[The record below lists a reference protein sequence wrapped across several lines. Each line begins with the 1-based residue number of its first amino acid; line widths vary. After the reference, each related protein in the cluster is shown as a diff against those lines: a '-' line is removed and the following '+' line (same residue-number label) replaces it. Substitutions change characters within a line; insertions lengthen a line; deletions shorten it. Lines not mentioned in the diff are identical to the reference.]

1 MERIYYDHA
10 ASTPVHPEVVSE
22 MMSVYTSSFG
32 NPSSTHA
39 YGRGV
44 RQLLN
49 RARDIVASGIGAAA
63 AEIVFTGGGTEG
75 DNMALIGAARAAR
88 KQHGKSHIITSAT
101 EHHAILHASDAL
113 EEEGFRVTVLPV
125 DEQGLISMEELA
137 DAIEA
142 DTAVIS
148 IMYVNNETGTI
159 QPIEEIG
166 ELARSRGVLFHV
178 DAVQALGAISI
189 DLKQLPVDLMSFSAH
204 KINGPQGV
212 GALFVRKGVSLEEFS
227 HGGSQE
233 RGRRAGTENV
243 AGIVGFAK
251 AVELS
256 VKTMEERKLLL
267 GELRHTWIER
277 MNETVGADRIAINGH
292 ETMHV
297 PHILNMSFIGISAE
311 SMLMNLDLAGVAAS
325 GGSACTSGAIE
336 PSYVLR
342 AMGVS
347 IERQASAVRFS
358 FGLGNTM
365 EELEQAA
372 KKVATFI
379 GRVRTNA

>member
-32 NPSSTHA
+32 NPSSTHG

-49 RARDIVASGIGAAA
+49 RARDMVASSIGATS

-101 EHHAILHASDAL
+101 EHHAILHASEAL
-113 EEEGFRVTVLPV
+113 EEEGFRVTLLPV
-125 DEQGLISMEELA
+125 NEQGLISMEDMA
-137 DAIEA
+137 NAIEA
-142 DTAVIS
+142 DTAIIS
-148 IMYVNNETGTI
+148 IMHVNNETGTI
-159 QPIEEIG
+159 QPIQEIG

-178 DAVQALGAISI
+178 DAVQALGSVSI

-204 KINGPQGV
+204 KLNGPQGV
-212 GALFVRKGVSLEEFS
+212 GALFVRKGVSLEHFS

-233 RGRRAGTENV
+233 RNRRAGTENV

-256 VKTMEERKLLL
+256 VKSMEERKLLL
-267 GELRHTWIER
+267 GKLRHTWIER
-277 MNETVGADRIAINGH
+277 MIETVGADRIAINGH
-292 ETMHV
+292 ESMHV
-297 PHILNMSFIGISAE
+297 PHILNMSFIGISSE
-311 SMLMNLDLAGVAAS
+311 TMLMNLDLAGIAAS
-325 GGSACTSGAIE
+325 GGSACTSGALE

-365 EELEQAA
+365 EELELAA

-379 GRVRTNA
+379 GRVRTNG

>member
-22 MMSVYTSSFG
+22 MMSVYTGTFG

-39 YGRGV
+39 YGRGL

-49 RARDIVASGIGAAA
+49 RARDILASSIGATP
-63 AEIVFTGGGTEG
+63 AEIVFTGGGTES
-75 DNMALIGAARAAR
+75 DNMALIGAARAVR
-88 KQHGKSHIITSAT
+88 KQHGKTHIITSAT
-101 EHHAILHASDAL
+101 EHHAILHASEAL
-113 EEEGFRVTVLPV
+113 EEEGFRVTILPV
-125 DEQGLISMEELA
+125 DEQGIVSPA
-137 DAIEA
+137 DVANAIEA
-142 DTAVIS
+142 ETAIIS

-159 QPIEEIG
+159 QPIHEIG
-166 ELARSRGVLFHV
+166 ELARSHGVLFHV
-178 DAVQALGAISI
+178 DAVQALGTLAI

-212 GALFVRKGVSLEEFS
+212 GALFVRKGITLEPFS

-233 RGRRAGTENV
+233 RSRRAGTENV

-256 VKTMEERKLLL
+256 VKSIDERKLLL
-267 GELRHTWIER
+267 SQLRLKWIER
-277 MNETVGADRIAINGH
+277 MIETVGADQIAINGH
-292 ETMHV
+292 DTMQA
-297 PHILNMSFIGISAE
+297 PHILNMSFIGISSE
-311 SMLMNLDLAGVAAS
+311 TMLMNLDLAGVAAS
-325 GGSACTSGAIE
+325 GGSACTSGALE
-336 PSYVLR
+336 PSYVLS
-342 AMGVS
+342 AMDVS